1 MPGQPVPMV
10 DNPFSEEI
18 LPDTQPEPPLV
29 QIEAISSHLVTCYL
43 GDEADTHLTTTS
55 FQDL

>member
-1 MPGQPVPMV
+1 MV

-18 LPDTQPEPPLV
+18 LPDSKPEPPLV

-43 GDEADTHLTTTS
+43 GDEADAHLTRPS